1 MRKPG
6 FASFGVALAVTAG
19 LLFAPALLKAQQSDS
34 PSDAKIEGAV
44 VNVLG
49 TTPGLMDQQI
59 TAATIEGTVTLS
71 GTVTDAASKKQ
82 AEALVKK
89 VDGVKAVENNLEVQ
103 AAQPAPVPTPD
114 TSLPT
119 GSEQITAPVEPQ
131 VGAPQQNQA
140 EPQQPQT
147 QMQPQNLQPGEQEPA
162 PQPQQAAPGR
172 RRAYQSASQQAYGP
186 VTIPQGTLLRLRTS
200 ESVDNRR
207 SKPGDIVE
215 FTAASDIYAGGVLA
229 IPRGAVMHGIVEDP
243 INLNKA
249 AAQQTDPKNDQQN
262 NNQQQPNQPDGRKT
276 KYAIALRLTDVVL
289 EGQVYPIRTDAWT
302 LAGSSTAPR
311 TANNVVGGALLGS
324 FIGAIAGRGT
334 GAAIGAVA
342 GGTAGA
348 IASAATPP
356 PHVVLPI
363 ESLVSF
369 HLKEGITVSPVSPQE
384 AQRLASAAN
393 QSAGG
398 GQPTLYR
405 RQSSPYYPPPPPP
418 PSYYGGGQVYYVP

>member
-1 MRKPG
+1 MRKTR
-6 FASFGVALAVTAG
+6 FASLGLALVVVTG
-19 LLFAPALLKAQQSDS
+19 LLLSPALLGAQQSDS

-44 VNVLG
+44 VNALG

-71 GTVTDAASKKQ
+71 GSVPDAASKKQ
-82 AEALVKK
+82 AGALVKK
-89 VDGVKAVENNLEVQ
+89 IDGVKAVENNLEIQ
-103 AAQPAPVPTPD
+103 AAQSAPVSTPD
-114 TSLPT
+114 TNLPA
-119 GSEQITAPVEPQ
+119 GSEPITAPVEPQ
-131 VGAPQQNQA
+131 VGAPQQNQMQQG
-140 EPQQPQT
+140 EP
-147 QMQPQNLQPGEQEPA
+147 EPA
-162 PQPQQAAPGR
+162 PEQQPTAPNR
-172 RRAYQSASQQAYGP
+172 RRAYQGNQLVSGP
-186 VTIPQGTLLRLRTS
+186 VTIPPGTLLRLRTS

-215 FTAASDIYAGGVLA
+215 FTAASDIYAGGALA

-243 INLNKA
+243 INLNKS
-249 AAQQTDPKNDQQN
+249 AAQQSDAKKNQQN
-262 NNQQQPNQPDGRKT
+262 NAQNNQQQPDQPDGRKT
-276 KYAIALRLTDVVL
+276 KYAIAMRLTDVVL
-289 EGQVYPIRTDAWT
+289 EGQVYPIKTDAWT
-302 LAGSSTAPR
+302 LVSPSTAPR
-311 TANNVVGGALLGS
+311 TANNVVSGALLGT

-369 HLKEGITVSPVSPQE
+369 HLQEGITVSPVSQQE

-393 QSAGG
+393 QGARDS
-398 GQPTLYR
+398 QPTLYR
-405 RQSSPYYPPPPPP
+405 RRSSPYYPPPPPP
-418 PSYYGGGQVYYVP
+418 PPYYYGGGQVYYVP